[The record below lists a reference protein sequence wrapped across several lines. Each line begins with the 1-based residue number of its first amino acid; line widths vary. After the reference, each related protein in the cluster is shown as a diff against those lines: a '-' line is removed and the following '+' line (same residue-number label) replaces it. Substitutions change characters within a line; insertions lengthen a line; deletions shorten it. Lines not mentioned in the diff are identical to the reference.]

1 MTIEEKYNHALL
13 VLHAIAQRRTKWNE
27 WDEAQAFCDCR
38 EAARRCLLKLEGDEC
53 KELKPIRNKT
63 T

>member
-13 VLHAIAQRRTKWNE
+13 VLHAIAQRKTKMNE
-27 WDEAQAFCDCR
+27 WDDSQAFYDCN
-38 EAARRCLLKLEGDEC
+38 EAARRCLLKLEGEY
-53 KELKPIRNKT
+53 KELKPIKNKT